1 MREVIEHILSANPY
15 KVELSIVDYQ
25 DEGIKLEV
33 FLLDDEYQVV
43 EVFTAAKS
51 ENNSISD
58 MANIMDK
65 LCQRIQAENII
76 CECINVTQ
84 KC

>member
-1 MREVIEHILSANPY
+1 MREVIEHILDANPY

-25 DEGIKLEV
+25 DEGVKLEV
-33 FLLDDEYQVV
+33 FLLDDECQVV
-43 EVFTAAKS
+43 EVFTAAKD

-65 LCQRIQAENII
+65 LCQRIQDENII
-76 CECINVTQ
+76 CECINGTQ